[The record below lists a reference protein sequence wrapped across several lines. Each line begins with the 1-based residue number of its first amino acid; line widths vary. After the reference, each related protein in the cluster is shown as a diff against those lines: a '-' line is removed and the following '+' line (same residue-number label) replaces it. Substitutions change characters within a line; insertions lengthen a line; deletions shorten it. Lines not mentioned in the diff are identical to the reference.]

1 MAFVK
6 ADLLNITG
14 MAPGKA
20 DFVYTSD
27 TDSKDNVGGVGY
39 FNNSDDDQ
47 NLAVDD
53 LIHVRGDL
61 GVYTLRV
68 ASITDGAVSTA
79 TLINTNYETVIT
91 TNVIT
96 AEETGKTFFLNLV
109 GGFTSTLPVPAL
121 GLKYKFVV
129 KTAPT
134 TAYIIL
140 TDSVA
145 NIIHGSVTT
154 PEDADGA
161 VVVAAAADTINF
173 VAALAVIGDWVE
185 LESDGTNW
193 YLRGQCFVQDGI
205 TTVQA
210 A

>member
-1 MAFVK
+1 MAFV
-6 ADLLNITG
+6 AANLQNQNS
-14 MAPGKA
+14 MSPGRGTY
-20 DFVYTSD
+20 VYISD
-27 TDSKDNVGGVGY
+27 TDVQATILASGY
-39 FNNSDDDQ
+39 FNNIDDNL
-47 NLAVDD
+47 NLAADD
-53 LIHVRGDL
+53 LIHVRGDQGNYTIRVVADTA
-61 GVYTLRV
+61 GV
-68 ASITDGAVSTA
+68 ITTGTVVSA
-79 TLINTNYETVIT
+79 NYETVIT
-91 TNVIT
+91 TKAVE
-96 AEETGKTFFLNLV
+96 AEDSGKTFFLDLV
-109 GGFTSTLPVPAL
+109 GGFTVTLPVPAL

-145 NIIHGSVTT
+145 NIIHGAVYSS
-154 PEDADGA
+154 EAAA

-173 VAALAVIGDWVE
+173 VASLAVIGDWVE

-193 YLRGQCFVQDGI
+193 YLRGGCFVQDGI